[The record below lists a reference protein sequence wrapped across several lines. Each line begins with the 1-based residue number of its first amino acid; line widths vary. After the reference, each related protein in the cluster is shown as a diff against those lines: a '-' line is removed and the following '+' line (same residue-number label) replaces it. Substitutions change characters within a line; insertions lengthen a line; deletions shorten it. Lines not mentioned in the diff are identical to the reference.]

1 MCGNTQMKSFLTC
14 NEFYCPHTHG
24 LPASGDCGT
33 RRIAPASACC
43 GTSLR
48 RVLPLHDP
56 ILQGSRVR
64 FWVNKFEFPAAAF
77 GTVIA

>member
-1 MCGNTQMKSFLTC
+1 MCGNTQMRLFLTC

-43 GTSLR
+43 EAAVKVNTNTPSQKKCR
-48 RVLPLHDP
+48 
-56 ILQGSRVR
+56 SRKVIDWR
-64 FWVNKFEFPAAAF
+64 MSRMVS
-77 GTVIA
+77 TVTRIFV